1 MVTDTYNCM
10 YACTRTHTQKKGGRE
25 VEDRGVREGRR
36 GRIGER
42 GKGGRTGQEGRE
54 RENLKTRVMDNIII

>member
-1 MVTDTYNCM
+1 MHTY
-10 YACTRTHTQKKGGRE
+10 AHKKKGGRE

-42 GKGGRTGQEGRE
+42 GKEERTGEEGRE
-54 RENLKTRVMDNIII
+54 REN